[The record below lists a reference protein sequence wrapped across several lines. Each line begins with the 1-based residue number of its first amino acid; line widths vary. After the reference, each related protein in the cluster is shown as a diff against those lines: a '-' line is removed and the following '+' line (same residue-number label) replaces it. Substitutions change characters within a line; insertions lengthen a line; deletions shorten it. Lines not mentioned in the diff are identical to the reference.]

1 MLYVQNQPLQQ
12 QLPTMVTHTVFL
24 ISFHQSP
31 SQRSN
36 FAIFI
41 PSTHDLKIGTLIN
54 VVDAPMIGF
63 FPEFKRD
70 YAPDIDEQPH
80 IMTAIGKVGSELM
93 IDTVNGRGSGDL
105 FEDVM
110 WRGGSS
116 WSGPS

>member
-1 MLYVQNQPLQQ
+1 MKRGLIDWIYTSQSYDNLLVLYVQNQPLQK

-24 ISFHQSP
+24 MSFHQSP

-54 VVDAPMIGF
+54 VMGALMIGF
-63 FPEFKRD
+63 FPEFKKD

-80 IMTAIGKVGSELM
+80 SRI
-93 IDTVNGRGSGDL
+93 
-105 FEDVM
+105 
-110 WRGGSS
+110 
-116 WSGPS
+116 